1 MKKRL
6 YAIILS
12 ALLCSGCS
20 IVPKGAE
27 SSLDFTNSKVIAEL
41 VSSDN
46 KSFCANSQNLN
57 LTDEEWTAL
66 LSHFGKY
73 GAAEQFL
80 PKESGD
86 NVDLLEFS
94 LNGDKHTLC
103 RITGENGDYIRAD
116 GGEYPLTPDA
126 DALFEKYCADEKKP
140 DVSQSAS
147 DSPEERLIGLSIECA
162 EPTNYDEYL
171 AVSREIVAQ
180 WLDSLK
186 DEKGK
191 YRLKSYKFT
200 DDLNENRVFHGDGYV
215 DGGREFVC
223 YVAFD
228 APEDNGTVFY
238 EAGTYDAFYHYYF
251 GPGVLARFRWEN
263 GICTLID
270 YDEAYA
276 VLTSDSIKSGL
287 YGINRQENKYRT
299 FCDFLNDTDNV
310 NEWLNNGVYHSL
322 YYCRVSH
329 NVMMLANGNV
339 VYCDI
344 GNSDMP
350 IYNGDY
356 ATTDMHQYY
365 YNTEGKGLYSSPV
378 DYIDGSGA
386 VVMTYR
392 RGFSLVFD
400 DYNHDGNPDFAIRIS
415 SDENGST
422 YDVRCMDVNGTPWE
436 DSTEIYIPGEFFE
449 SVRLQ
454 ISDSGGFLKPVFD
467 DKGVI
472 RYQEVRFV
480 DKSNTRHYT
489 VSEDGFTDYR
499 MYSQKFFLPETLRS
513 YSSNDS
519 EITCYFWN
527 NTAEAVTVGGEYE
540 IQRLKGDSW
549 EKVLSGKQFS
559 SAEVKA
565 ASHAELRFDIS
576 DLSDF
581 ADKGVAV
588 YRVKINVNGSD
599 VYGGFYYGDSTGAD
613 LDITSGQYPTAAK
626 RISFEVKN
634 NGLSAVFPQS
644 ISLCRGKEKVC
655 EVDLSEYGSFKSGS
669 TKTVSVSADSVEGGF
684 TAGEYSLVIS
694 VNGGEFS
701 GSADIVEIPTE
712 QLYYFP
718 RYVPVKMSGDSIE
731 ITLENGVWNK
741 QKAVVTDVSSF
752 RVQKDGEWQ
761 TTVYTPDFRGEK
773 EIEYGK
779 SDTVVIE
786 NMSLGSRTYF
796 EEIQSGKYD
805 SALAPEYI
813 DRIKN
818 MTFEEYLGET
828 LNAAVPDSGDLCR
841 VEIEFGSTKSE
852 YVYFNFP

>member
-6 YAIILS
+6 CAILLS
-12 ALLCSGCS
+12 ALLLSGCT
-20 IVPKGAE
+20 IVPKSTE
-27 SSLDFTNSKVIAEL
+27 STPDFTNPKVIAEL
-41 VSSDN
+41 ISSDD
-46 KSFCANSQNLN
+46 KSFCANSKKLI
-57 LTDEEWTAL
+57 LSDEDWTAL

-73 GAAEQFL
+73 STAEPFL
-80 PKESGD
+80 PKESGRNGD
-86 NVDLLEFS
+86 SLDFS
-94 LNGDKHTLC
+94 LNGSKHTLC
-103 RITGENGDYIRAD
+103 RVEGENSTYVRVD
-116 GGEYPLTPDA
+116 GKEYPITPDG
-126 DALFEKYCADEKKP
+126 DALFDKYCSNEKKP
-140 DVSQSAS
+140 HASQSAS
-147 DSPEERLIGLSIECA
+147 RSPEDRLIGLSIECA

-171 AVSREIVAQ
+171 AVSRKIVAQ

-228 APEDNGTVFY
+228 APKDNSTVFY
-238 EAGTYDAFYHYYF
+238 EAGTYDTFYHCYF

-263 GICTLID
+263 GVCTLTE
-270 YDEAYA
+270 YDRAFA
-276 VLTSDSIKSGL
+276 MLTSDSIKSGL

-299 FCDFLNDTDNV
+299 FYDFMNDTDNV

-322 YYCRVSH
+322 CYCRVSH
-329 NVMMLANGNV
+329 NVMMLSNGNI
-339 VYCDI
+339 VYDDI
-344 GNSDMP
+344 GNTDMT
-350 IYNGDY
+350 YNGDY

-365 YNTEGKGLYSSPV
+365 YNTKGKGLYSSPV

-392 RGFSLVFD
+392 KDFSLVFD

-422 YDVRCMDVNGTPWE
+422 YDVRCMDINGTPWE
-436 DSTEIYIPGEFFE
+436 DHTEIYLAGEFSE

-454 ISDSGGFLKPVFD
+454 ISDSGGLLKPVFD

-480 DKSNTRHYT
+480 DKSNTRHHT
-489 VSEDGFTDYR
+489 VSEDGFSDYR
-499 MYSQKFFLPETLRS
+499 MYSQKFFLPETLRN
-513 YSSNDS
+513 YSSDDS
-519 EITCYFWN
+519 EIICYFWN
-527 NTAEAVTVGGEYE
+527 NTAESVTAGGEYE

-559 SAEVKA
+559 SAGVKA

-576 DLSDF
+576 DLADF
-581 ADKGVAV
+581 SDKGVAV
-588 YRVKINVNGSD
+588 YRVKINVNGND
-599 VYGGFYYGDSTGAD
+599 VYGGFYYGDSNGAD
-613 LDITSGQYPTAAK
+613 LEITSGQYPTVAK
-626 RISFEVKN
+626 RINFEVKN
-634 NGLSAVFPQS
+634 NGLSAVFPKS
-644 ISLCRGKEKVC
+644 VSLCRGKEKVC
-655 EVDLSEYGSFKSGS
+655 EVNLSEYGSFKSGS
-669 TKTVSVSADSVEGGF
+669 TKTISISADSVEGGF
-684 TAGEYSLVIS
+684 TAGKYSLVIS

-718 RYVPVKMSGDSIE
+718 QYVPVKKSGDSIE

-741 QKAVVTDVSSF
+741 QKAIITDVSSF
-752 RVQKDGEWQ
+752 RVQKDGVW
-761 TTVYTPDFRGEK
+761 VDSIYAPDFRGKK

-786 NMSLGSRTYF
+786 NMGSGSRFYF

-805 SALAPEYI
+805 SVLAQEYI
-813 DRIKN
+813 DKIKN
-818 MTFEEYLGET
+818 MTFEDYLREI
-828 LNAAVPDSGDLCR
+828 LNATVPDSGDLCR
-841 VEIEFGSTKSE
+841 VKIELGSTKSE